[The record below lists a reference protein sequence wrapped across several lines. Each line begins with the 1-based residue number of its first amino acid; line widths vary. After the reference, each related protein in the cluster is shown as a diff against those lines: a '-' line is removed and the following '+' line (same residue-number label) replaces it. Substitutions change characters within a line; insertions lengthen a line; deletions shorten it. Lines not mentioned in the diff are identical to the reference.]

1 MQNQVSVS
9 VERSQVCYGS
19 LTLVKKRFTK
29 TSRSQIP
36 KFKYSHF
43 LTFSFGDHFL
53 ERFFHNNRRNNQ
65 FQVLRKLELLVPP
78 SVPAQPN
85 FQGDRSTGE
94 ESGVMAVLSPG
105 PEQVLKGSFDSLKGS
120 FEVCQMNL

>member
-19 LTLVKKRFTK
+19 LTVVKKRFTK
-29 TSRSQIP
+29 TGRSQIP
-36 KFKYSHF
+36 KFKNPHF

-94 ESGVMAVLSPG
+94 ESGVMTVTFRVELRSGTGTPG
-105 PEQVLKGSFDSLKGS
+105 V
-120 FEVCQMNL
+120 VIRRRA

>member
-94 ESGVMAVLSPG
+94 ESGVMTVIFRVELRSGTGTAENSRLMVLM
-105 PEQVLKGSFDSLKGS
+105 VA
-120 FEVCQMNL
+120 